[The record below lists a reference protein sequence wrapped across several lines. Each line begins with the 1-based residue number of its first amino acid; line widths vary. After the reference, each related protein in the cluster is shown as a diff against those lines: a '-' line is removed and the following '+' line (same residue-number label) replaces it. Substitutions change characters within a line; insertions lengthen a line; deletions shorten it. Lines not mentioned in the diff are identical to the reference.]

1 MKRKILIPALV
12 LVIVAAVTAIVF
24 AASGAGSESDPL
36 VSQSY
41 VDQKTAYQTLS
52 IDEGQSLIGK
62 AGTEIILRSGE
73 ATAIDNGANGVSDVT
88 AGTDLTTGTPV
99 ELNHLLLTPR
109 DDGRGIYAKTVIW
122 VMVRGDYTV
131 E

>member
-1 MKRKILIPALV
+1 MKRKILIPTLV
-12 LVIVAAVTAIVF
+12 LVIVAALTAIVF
-24 AASGAGSESDPL
+24 ATTGAGSESDPL

-41 VDQKTAYQTLS
+41 VDARTTYQAVS

-88 AGTDLTTGTPV
+88 AGTDLRSGTEV